1 MNTALRTPNSQLPT
15 PNVRVLV
22 TVAICILGLGGWELG
37 LDSVSAQAGGGTIV
51 GHVRLM
57 SAAPANSILRM
68 GADPLC
74 SRATRGTRVTQDVV
88 LRSADGG
95 LASAFVDV
103 QGKFPATAAPAAPV
117 TIDQKGCIFVPRV
130 VAARVGQALRIT
142 NSDNTAHN
150 VHSLS
155 TRGNAFNVSQ
165 PKAGMMSTFQ
175 LKSED
180 VVMRIKCD
188 IHGWMVS
195 YVGVVAHPYFAV
207 SAADGAF
214 RITGVPAGK
223 YPIRVWHERYGR
235 LTANVE
241 VKAGQTATVD
251 FAYKGTEQPSA
262 AAVQDLVI
270 PAGASTIALVA
281 AR

>member
-1 MNTALRTPNSQLPT
+1 MKRLYSFATAGA
-15 PNVRVLV
+15 
-22 TVAICILGLGGWELG
+22 VAMLWAAGPH
-37 LDSVSAQAGGGTIV
+37 VAVPAAQAGGGTII

-57 SAAPANSILRM
+57 SAAPGNATIRM

-74 SRATRGTRVTQDVV
+74 SRAIRGTPVTSDVV

-95 LASAFVDV
+95 LANAFVDV
-103 QGKFPATAAPAAPV
+103 QGKFPAGAAPTAPV
-117 TIDQKGCIFVPRV
+117 TIDQKNCMFTPRV
-130 VAARVGQALRIT
+130 VGGRVGQALKVT
-142 NSDNTAHN
+142 NSDPTAHN

-155 TRGNAFNVSQ
+155 TKNAFNVSQ
-165 PKAGMMSTFQ
+165 PRPGMMSTFQ

-188 IHGWMVS
+188 IHSWMVS

-207 SAADGAF
+207 SGSDGAF

-235 LTANVE
+235 LTANVD

-251 FAYKGTEQPSA
+251 FAYKGTEQPSTA
-262 AAVQDLVI
+262 GIQDLVV
-270 PAGASTIALVA
+270 PGHMMAALTLTPTE
-281 AR
+281 

>member
-1 MNTALRTPNSQLPT
+1 MKNPETQSPKPNL
-15 PNVRVLV
+15 RVLV
-22 TVAICILGLGGWELG
+22 TFCICIAGLGIWDAGFA
-37 LDSVSAQAGGGTIV
+37 SASAQAGGGTIV

-57 SAAPANSILRM
+57 SAAPANSIIRM

-74 SRATRGTRVTQDVV
+74 SRATRGQRLTHEVV

-95 LASAFVDV
+95 LANAFVDL
-103 QGKFPATAAPAAPV
+103 QGKFPSTPVPTAPV

-130 VAARVGQALRIT
+130 VGARVGQALRMT

-155 TRGNAFNVSQ
+155 TRGNQFNVSQ
-165 PKAGMMSTFQ
+165 PKAGMMYTFQ

-188 IHGWMVS
+188 IHSWMVS
-195 YVGVVAHPYFAV
+195 YVGVAAHPYFAV

-241 VKAGQTATVD
+241 VKAGQTATVN
-251 FAYKGTEQPSA
+251 FAYKGTERPSA
-262 AAVQDLVI
+262 AGMRDLVV
-270 PAGASTIALVA
+270 PGHLMAYTLTPSD
-281 AR
+281 